1 MAQVPT
7 YQAGV
12 TMAPG
17 SGFRASRAVQ
27 PGTGQAA
34 IGESLQA
41 AGAALNDYAINQQVK
56 INQITTA
63 NATAAAAESLTQV
76 QNQALARMGANALAT
91 AATKDKP
98 ATLSAS
104 QQFQQAAQQ
113 SYKDTLDNL
122 DNDVQRQ
129 KFQEWYNSTVPM
141 MNAAVMKHE
150 NEQVSIAHK
159 ASQEGL
165 LATTSDAFR
174 SAILMGNY
182 NQASAAMRSGMSL
195 SNDMGTAQGLPEEAN
210 KQNEK
215 VWVYKQIDG
224 TVDQLLT
231 DQRPD
236 DAQKMVDYYK
246 AHLPA
251 DLVDSLSAKIK
262 PQITKI
268 DAKTNVETWAA
279 DPEYQNPDGTLNVP
293 KLHEKVKTFYETKTE
308 KRFHP
313 GTPGTSSDPYFSE
326 AIRVG
331 KELNIPPEIIYAQWW
346 NESGGFNSQLA
357 KENFNMSG
365 LTQTTPNGEANKQ
378 PDGGIYYRQYGS
390 VKEFADDYI
399 NFIKENDPS
408 AVGQQTPEGFVTAL
422 KSHGYFTGDLDTYIS
437 NVKSRTEEA
446 RNIAT
451 TGGTAAYT
459 EDVIVPDFAGEQTA
473 MAYVDQVAQD
483 YAIRHKQN
491 LEAASNTFYQALNS
505 GQISN
510 VSELN
515 AYVAGMPIS
524 ETEKAGFLA
533 KGMAKFGQQRTLNSW
548 AQEDSL
554 QAAYRDLRVGN
565 ITTKAEL
572 DANYAGRISEQ
583 SLAQL
588 ERAFTGDTKWAN
600 SANIAALDDIVKQN
614 KLNGTERGRI
624 MEQLNAAAVAKAEQG
639 GTITVDDV
647 VDIAN
652 KGSIKIVLQK
662 NTFAPDEKVNA
673 VDIPAGISRGDDG
686 AYYTADGVPV
696 TYNDATRQWERV
708 E

>member
-34 IGESLQA
+34 IGESLQS

-98 ATLSAS
+98 ATQSAS
-104 QQFQQAAQQ
+104 QDFQQAAQQ
-113 SYKDTLDNL
+113 SYKSTLDSL

-129 KFQEWYNSTVPM
+129 KFQEWYNATVPM

-165 LATTSDAFR
+165 LATTADAFR
-174 SAILMGNY
+174 SSILMGNY
-182 NQASAAMRSGMSL
+182 DQASVALKSGLTL
-195 SNDMGTAQGLPEEAN
+195 SNDMGTAQGLPDEAN

-231 DQRPD
+231 DQRPG
-236 DAQKMVDYYK
+236 DAQKMVEYYK

-279 DPEYQNPDGTLNVP
+279 DPAYQNPDGTLNVS

-378 PDGGIYYRQYGS
+378 PDGGNYYRQYGN

-505 GQISN
+505 GQITN